1 MSQKINLTEMER
13 KAYMAYHQ
21 DGLWDI
27 TLGLCLLAFGIA
39 ILFDKGAFAG
49 ITPAIV
55 LPFVLR
61 FKERVTIPRL
71 GHARFSPE
79 RRAIEQ
85 SKTLRLSI
93 MIGLVV
99 LILAGAIV
107 AIALPPALDAWISDN
122 IEVAFG
128 VLMAAMLAVIAVISG
143 ITRLLAYAG
152 LILVAFFAGDILGIG
167 LPATMIGLSLALLLA
182 GAIVLIR
189 FLRKYPHPSDQDFGM
204 ES

>member
-1 MSQKINLTEMER
+1 VSQKIDLTEMER

-55 LPFVLR
+55 IPLVLS

-71 GHARFSPE
+71 WHARFLPE
-79 RRAIEQ
+79 RRAVEQ
-85 SKTLRLSI
+85 SKKARLSI
-93 MIGLVV
+93 MIGLVA
-99 LILAGAIV
+99 LILVGTIV
-107 AIALPPALDAWISDN
+107 AITLPSPLDAWLSDN
-122 IEVAFG
+122 VEVSFG
-128 VLMAAMLAVIAVISG
+128 VLMAVMLAIIALISG

-152 LILVAFFAGDILGIG
+152 LIL
-167 LPATMIGLSLALLLA
+167 ALLVA
-182 GAIVLIR
+182 GVAVLMQ
-189 FLRKYPHPSDQDFGM
+189 FLRKYQAPSNQDY
-204 ES
+204 SVSS